1 MDASLI
7 GYIFAINGFT
17 VFLFQIQFMPMLEF
31 YSVFLLE
38 KYLYCHSRKPEKMI
52 GRYLGLYAMTAVAG
66 WSAGPYIG
74 GKILEWV
81 DFDFQ
86 IAWQII
92 SLFALSAG
100 VGYTLLDTTLR
111 IRGSLREM

>member
-1 MDASLI
+1 
-7 GYIFAINGFT
+7 
-17 VFLFQIQFMPMLEF
+17 
-31 YSVFLLE
+31 
-38 KYLYCHSRKPEKMI
+38 MI

-74 GKILEWV
+74 GKIL
-81 DFDFQ
+81 
-86 IAWQII
+86 II

>member
-1 MDASLI
+1 
-7 GYIFAINGFT
+7 
-17 VFLFQIQFMPMLEF
+17 MPLSQT
-31 YSVFLLE
+31 SVAKLA
-38 KYLYCHSRKPEKMI
+38 PEKMI
-52 GRYLGLYAMTAVAG
+52 GRYKGLYAMTAVAG

>member
-1 MDASLI
+1 
-7 GYIFAINGFT
+7 
-17 VFLFQIQFMPMLEF
+17 
-31 YSVFLLE
+31 
-38 KYLYCHSRKPEKMI
+38 MI
-52 GRYLGLYAMTAVAG
+52 GRYLGLYAMTTVAG

>member
-1 MDASLI
+1 
-7 GYIFAINGFT
+7 
-17 VFLFQIQFMPMLEF
+17 
-31 YSVFLLE
+31 
-38 KYLYCHSRKPEKMI
+38 MI

-92 SLFALSAG
+92 SLFSLSAG